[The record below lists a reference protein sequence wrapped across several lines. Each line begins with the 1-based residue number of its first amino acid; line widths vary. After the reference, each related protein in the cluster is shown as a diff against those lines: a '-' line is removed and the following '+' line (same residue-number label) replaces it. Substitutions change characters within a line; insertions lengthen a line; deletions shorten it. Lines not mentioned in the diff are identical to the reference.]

1 MSMISTAV
9 SGLAAAQRGL
19 EATSNNVA
27 NAGTEGYVRRR
38 ITQVEAVT
46 AGAGVAADLGSG
58 VRVIGVERMYDAFL
72 TDALRGAMSSEQRS
86 LAVAELAT
94 RLDGL
99 LGNPELGIAASI
111 QSFFDDAELL
121 GRDPTSAASR
131 QQLLLQGEALA
142 QRFRQLSSQLTGLS
156 DEVDRRLEDSVTR
169 VNAIAASLAKINE
182 SIGRGASSAND
193 LLDQRDA
200 LLTELTARIDASVVR
215 QEDGTVTVMVGNGQA
230 LVLGNR
236 SAALGVTPDAFDPSR
251 LQLTIELGAQS
262 VPISRQVGGGTI
274 GGLLAFRGEALDPA
288 RRELGLIAVSLASAF
303 NAQNAMGVDAD
314 GNLGGDFFASL
325 SPQVGYSSANAGAAT
340 LAASFA
346 DISALKARDYELRFD
361 GGAWSLADAVTGQ
374 PVTMTGA
381 GTAADPFVFEGI
393 AVAVSGAAAA
403 GDRFQVR
410 PVGDA
415 AGRFAVALGDPAGIA
430 AASPVRTARNLA
442 NLSDA
447 TIALAG
453 IADVTDP
460 ALRAPAE
467 LRFESATTFRI
478 YDGVGTDLSGP
489 LTYTSG
495 ADVTFNGWTVRVT
508 GTAAAGDRFD
518 VLPTGAGSADN
529 GNALALAQA
538 GSRGLLSGGQV
549 SVDDIAARL
558 VSTVGAAAL
567 RGQQAAGVQAALRE
581 RAELDI
587 QSASGV
593 NLDEEASNLLRYQ
606 QAYQAASK
614 IIAIAD
620 DLFQSLLGILR

>member
-38 ITQVEAVT
+38 ITQVEAIT

-58 VRVIGVERMYDAFL
+58 VRVIGVERLYDAFL
-72 TDALRGAMSSEQRS
+72 TDALRGATSSEQRS
-86 LAVAELAT
+86 QAVAELAA

-121 GRDPTSAASR
+121 SRDPTSAASR

-169 VNAIAASLAKINE
+169 VNAIATSLAKINE

-215 QEDGTVTVMVGNGQA
+215 QQDGTVTVMVGNGQA

-236 SAALGVTPDAFDPSR
+236 STALGLTPDAFDPSR

-262 VPISRQVGGGTI
+262 VPITRQVAGGTI
-274 GGLLAFRGEALDPA
+274 GGLLAFRGETLDPA

-303 NAQNAMGVDAD
+303 NGQNAMGVDAD
-314 GNLGGDFFASL
+314 GNLGGDFFARL

-346 DISALKARDYELRFD
+346 DASALKARDYELRFD
-361 GGAWSLADAVTGQ
+361 GGAWSLTDAVTGQ

-430 AASPVRTARNLA
+430 AASPVRTARDLA

-460 ALRAPAE
+460 SLRAPAE

-478 YDGVGTDLSGP
+478 YDAVGTDLSGP
-489 LTYTSG
+489 LAYTSG

-518 VLPTGAGSADN
+518 VLPTGPGSADN
-529 GNALALAQA
+529 ANALALARA

-549 SVDDIAARL
+549 SVDDLAARL

-567 RGQQAAGVQAALRE
+567 RGQQDAGVQAALRE
-581 RAELDI
+581 QAELDI